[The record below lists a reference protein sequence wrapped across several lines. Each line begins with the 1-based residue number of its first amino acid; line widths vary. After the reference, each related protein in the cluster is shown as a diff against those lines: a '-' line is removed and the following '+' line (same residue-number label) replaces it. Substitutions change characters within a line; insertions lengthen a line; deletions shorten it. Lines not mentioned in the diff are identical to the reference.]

1 MPAAGVGSRMGADR
15 PKQYL
20 SLAGET
26 VLDRTLEA
34 LLHHPR
40 IEKLLVVIGAQDQ
53 YWSQS
58 KFYRDMRVTVVAGG
72 TERCHSV
79 LNALRSL
86 EGQIDPQDWVMV
98 HDAVRPLVH
107 LSDLDCLMDRVA
119 DGGDGLVLGMPVCD
133 TMKQTD
139 AIGRVMVTVDR
150 SGLWHAFTPQVFR
163 LGQLKSALERC
174 LFEQVSVT
182 DESSAM
188 EYCGFKPLL
197 LQGSAANIKITRPDD
212 LRLAELFLKSM
223 QDYENDTE

>member
-26 VLDRTLEA
+26 LLDRTLEA

-40 IEKLLVVIGAQDQ
+40 IEQLLVAIDAQDQ
-53 YWSQS
+53 YWPHS
-58 KFYRDMRVTVVAGG
+58 KFYRDMRVTIVAGG

-98 HDAVRPLVH
+98 HDAVRPLIH
-107 LSDLDCLMDRVA
+107 LSDLDRLMGRVA

-139 AIGRVMVTVDR
+139 ASGQVMTTVDR
-150 SGLWHAFTPQVFR
+150 SQLWHAFTPQVFR
-163 LGQLKSALERC
+163 LGQLKSAIERC
-174 LFEQVSVT
+174 LSEQVPVT

-188 EYCGFKPLL
+188 EYCGFKPLM
-197 LQGSAANIKITRPDD
+197 LQGSSANIKITRPDD
-212 LRLAELFLKSM
+212 LRLAELFLKSI
-223 QDYENDTE
+223 QDCKNDTE